1 MKKYK
6 IEEIEESLPK
16 LNEKNFKKMLKKYI
30 RMENVIVSQIN
41 ENSKNINT
49 NEDYLYDVLHVD
61 KHIISDLEL
70 LKEKK

>member
-1 MKKYK
+1 MRKNKL
-6 IEEIEESLPK
+6 EESLPK

-41 ENSKNINT
+41 ANLGLINT
-49 NEDYLYDVLHVD
+49 NEEYLYDVLHIV
-61 KHIISDLEL
+61 KQIISDLQL